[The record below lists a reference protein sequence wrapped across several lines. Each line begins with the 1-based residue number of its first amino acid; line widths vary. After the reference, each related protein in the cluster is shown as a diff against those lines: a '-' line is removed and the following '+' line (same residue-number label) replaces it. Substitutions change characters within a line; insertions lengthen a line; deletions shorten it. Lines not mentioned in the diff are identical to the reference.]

1 MNVANMGSAALD
13 GSSRI
18 AIGGAGYAE
27 HNPPPSPVPPAP
39 PPPSTKPA
47 ERVAICEGMLGL
59 SNDGMPLITR
69 IKALEVEVLDEPLAG
84 TIPRRIAAIEDALEI
99 E

>member
-1 MNVANMGSAALD
+1 MNVANMGNAALD

-27 HNPPPSPVPPAP
+27 HKPAPSPVPPAP

-47 ERVAICEGMLGL
+47 ERVAICEDMLGL
-59 SNDGMPLITR
+59 SNDSMPLIKR
-69 IKALEVEVLDEPLAG
+69 IEVLEVEVLGGPKPGA
-84 TIPRRIAAIEDALEI
+84 IPDRIAAIENRLGI